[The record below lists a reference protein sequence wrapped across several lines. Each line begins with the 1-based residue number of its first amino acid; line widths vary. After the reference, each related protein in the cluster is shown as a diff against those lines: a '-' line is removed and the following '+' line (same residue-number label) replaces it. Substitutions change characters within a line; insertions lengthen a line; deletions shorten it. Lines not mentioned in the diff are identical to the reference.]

1 MSVICRC
8 LEPLRWSWQA
18 LVHLLGRC
26 RRPSAGLAL
35 VEPASTALVVR
46 PSPPRPRVQRG
57 VGALAVR
64 PTQSLFGVGEDP
76 PYLPLIELSP
86 EFLTRLLSA
95 TSPRTL
101 GELFPP
107 FLQQYL
113 RRPDLQVLNPNWPIE
128 ARLTR
133 ALQSGASARRVLD
146 GVFDKQVRAPGLPW
160 DNRFYVVLRC
170 QLHRGGFVTQFYSV
184 YTAVLV
190 DQTGELEA
198 GSVSH
203 GFPTASE
210 VEVFLRGARR
220 QWPPKLLPHQ
230 L

>member
-1 MSVICRC
+1 MSVLCRC
-8 LEPLRWSWQA
+8 FEPLRWSWQA
-18 LVHLLGRC
+18 LIQFLGRC

-35 VEPASTALVVR
+35 VEPTSTALVVR

-64 PTQSLFGVGEDP
+64 PTQSLFGVEEDP

-101 GELFPP
+101 GERFPP

-113 RRPDLQVLNPNWPIE
+113 RRPDLQALNPNWPIE

-133 ALQSGASARRVLD
+133 ALRSGASARRVLD
-146 GVFDKQVRAPGLPW
+146 GVFDKQVRACLGTTDSTW
-160 DNRFYVVLRC
+160 CCGASCTVVVLSPSSIQSILQC
-170 QLHRGGFVTQFYSV
+170 WLIKLVSWKL
-184 YTAVLV
+184 AVCHT
-190 DQTGELEA
+190 D
-198 GSVSH
+198 S
-203 GFPTASE
+203 
-210 VEVFLRGARR
+210 
-220 QWPPKLLPHQ
+220 PPLLKSKCF
-230 L
+230 